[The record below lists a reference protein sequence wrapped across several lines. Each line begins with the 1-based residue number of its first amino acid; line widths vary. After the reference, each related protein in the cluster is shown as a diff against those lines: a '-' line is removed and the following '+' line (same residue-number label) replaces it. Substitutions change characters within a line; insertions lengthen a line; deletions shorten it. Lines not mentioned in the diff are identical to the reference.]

1 VSTGG
6 PTLSQFCAPEHHVA
20 SSVSTREDHHEET
33 DVQLTGDVGVA
44 KKPEAGVAEAAHE
57 DPVEVAA
64 GHSDST
70 TVTAALEKTSA
81 AVDAGIEREAVPVS
95 DAHEIPSVAVPDLVV
110 KAAPS
115 SAGKDIGK
123 NK

>member
-1 VSTGG
+1 MSTGG

-33 DVQLTGDVGVA
+33 DVQLTGDVGVV

-57 DPVEVAA
+57 DPVEVAP

-95 DAHEIPSVAVPDLVV
+95 DAHEIPSVVVPDLVV
-110 KAAPS
+110 KDAPS

>member
-1 VSTGG
+1 M
-6 PTLSQFCAPEHHVA
+6 A
-20 SSVSTREDHHEET
+20 SSVSTLEDHHEET

-44 KKPEAGVAEAAHE
+44 KKPEAGVAEAPHE
-57 DPVEVAA
+57 DPAEVAA

-70 TVTAALEKTSA
+70 TVTTALEKTSA
-81 AVDAGIEREAVPVS
+81 VVDAGIECEGVPVS
-95 DAHEIPSVAVPDLVV
+95 DAHEIPSVVVPDLVV
-110 KAAPS
+110 KDAPS

>member
-33 DVQLTGDVGVA
+33 YVQLTGDVGVV
-44 KKPEAGVAEAAHE
+44 KKLEAAHE

-81 AVDAGIEREAVPVS
+81 AVDAGIEREAVPVP
-95 DAHEIPSVAVPDLVV
+95 DAHEIPFVAVPDLVV
-110 KAAPS
+110 KVAPS

>member
-1 VSTGG
+1 M
-6 PTLSQFCAPEHHVA
+6 A
-20 SSVSTREDHHEET
+20 SSISTREDHHEET

-70 TVTAALEKTSA
+70 TLTAALEKTSA
-81 AVDAGIEREAVPVS
+81 DVDASIEREAIPVS
-95 DAHEIPSVAVPDLVV
+95 DAHEIPSVVVPDLVV

-123 NK
+123 NT

>member
-1 VSTGG
+1 MSTGG

-20 SSVSTREDHHEET
+20 FSVSTREDHHEEI

-70 TVTAALEKTSA
+70 TVTTTLEKISA
-81 AVDAGIEREAVPVS
+81 AVDAGIEREAIPVS

-110 KAAPS
+110 KDAPS